1 MRIFDCFMYYDEELI
16 LDIRLNSLKDQVD
29 YFVICE
35 SKFYHNG
42 NKRDLNFNIENYR
55 KFKDKIIYLVQE
67 KLPGNLRKINAE
79 DNEIT
84 KSNKMI
90 FNAHVRENYQRNI
103 LQDGILKASE
113 EDLILISDVDEVPN
127 LSSINLSNIKNKIL
141 IFEQDIF
148 YYKLNRFLNGFIWY
162 GTKGCAKKNLKNPQW
177 LREIKNRDFGF
188 WRLDTLFSKTKYINK
203 NFIKNGGWHFSNI
216 KNAENIELKLN
227 SYLHHRDFQSEN
239 IDIKKISSL
248 IKSNET
254 IYDMFADKKSKKFTD
269 NRRYLEIYDFNKL
282 PNYIKKNKNMLK
294 DWLD

>member
-42 NKRDLNFNIENYR
+42 IKRDLNFNIENYR

-162 GTKGCAKKNLKNPQW
+162 GTKGCAKKNLNTPQW
-177 LREIKNRDFGF
+177 LREIKNKDFGF

>member
-1 MRIFDCFMYYDEELI
+1 MYYDEELI

-67 KLPGNLRKINAE
+67 KLPGNLRKINSE

-127 LSSINLSNIKNKIL
+127 LSSINLSNI
-141 IFEQDIF
+141 
-148 YYKLNRFLNGFIWY
+148 
-162 GTKGCAKKNLKNPQW
+162 NPQW

-254 IYDMFADKKSKKFTD
+254 IYDMFADKKSKKFSD

>member
-42 NKRDLNFNIENYR
+42 KERDLNFKIENYR

-127 LSSINLSNIKNKIL
+127 LSSIDLSKIKNKIL

-162 GTKGCAKKNLKNPQW
+162 GTKGCTKKNLKTPQW

-239 IDIKKISSL
+239 IDIKKISTL

-282 PNYIKKNKNMLK
+282 PNYIKKNKDMLK

>member
-42 NKRDLNFNIENYR
+42 KERDLNFKIENYR

-162 GTKGCAKKNLKNPQW
+162 GTKGCTKKNLKTPQW

-239 IDIKKISSL
+239 IDIKKISTL

-282 PNYIKKNKNMLK
+282 PNYIKKNKDMLK